1 MANRLLDRQVSLLDY
16 LTSSSAI
23 FGGKDDTCRD
33 PALQGIDRGLLRL
46 EARFSHEKRMEKIV
60 AVFPKT
66 FKILGRGKSSIVRAF
81 VQTCPPVDIGRL
93 ANAGQFHDFLL
104 ARWRRSPPKPA
115 YLRDVAA
122 CELACAKVR
131 AGVEAEGEGKGKG
144 KGKGKGNKFSRRRGI
159 RRHPDV
165 VLLRCAYD
173 VRLIFEAGSVEAVP
187 AERDTP
193 IGVTRPREA
202 GDPQIFEL
210 LPVVFDL
217 LTALNDWTDPA
228 TLGTTADL
236 DELINDLAQHG
247 LLQVRR

>member
-131 AGVEAEGEGKGKG
+131 AGVEGEGIGI
-144 KGKGKGNKFSRRRGI
+144 GNKRSRRRGI